1 MIQGINKAKFVQKLA
16 KRLDVTIATAN
27 TAWEGVCELIFEEL
41 SAGRPV
47 KVERVGTL
55 HAQERKAR
63 AGMNAFKN
71 ERTFFPARMLVK
83 FKPMEGMKESVGKLP
98 CGTTTKEG

>member
-1 MIQGINKAKFVQKLA
+1 VIQGINKAKFVQKLA

-27 TAWEGVCELIFEEL
+27 TAWEGVCGLIFEEL

-63 AGMNAFKN
+63 EGMDAFRH
-71 ERTFFPARMLVK
+71 ERTFFPARMIAK
-83 FKPMEGMKESVGKLP
+83 FRGCPSLRDALGKLP
-98 CGTTTKEG
+98 CGDNTKEG